1 MIYWQKLNILP
12 INGFVCYHKKYFGFS
27 TVRIDPLSI
36 QNAISGLIVVKY
48 QGTRGK
54 GLRYAFLWQTTVNK
68 EDIQIKGCY
77 CRQTHKRRLISQ

>member
-1 MIYWQKLNILP
+1 MTYWQKLNILP

-27 TVRIDPLSI
+27 TVRIDLLPI

-54 GLRYAFLWQTTVNK
+54 VLRYDTTVNK